1 MSQSMPPNLPPS
13 APSAASGPL
22 PVQEAPRG
30 SLLKGFLLAWL
41 ILILAEPS
49 AFMLVTKIGAG
60 AAVIPPLAII
70 VIGIVLKVRDRS
82 RTGTGLLLGLLAF
95 VAVAILLVAACFG
108 LFFNGNFDNMH

>member
-1 MSQSMPPNLPPS
+1 MSPSMPPDLPPS
-13 APSAASGPL
+13 AASTGSGL
-22 PVQEAPRG
+22 HPVQAPRG
-30 SLLKGFLLAWL
+30 SLLKGFLLTWL
-41 ILILAEPS
+41 VLIFAEPS

-70 VIGIVLKVRDRS
+70 VIGSMLRVRDKS

-108 LFFNGNFDNMH
+108 LFFNGNFGNMY